1 MSSFFCLAR
10 DIGAAVPTD
19 MVEQIQRRRNA
30 AIARRRAVLQRRE
43 TSEATRL
50 AVVAPPTVGADGAI
64 GDIVVTTSDTAID
77 DTITSNTDV
86 EQAAAVADAEAA
98 AMM

>member
-1 MSSFFCLAR
+1 
-10 DIGAAVPTD
+10 
-19 MVEQIQRRRNA
+19 MVDQIQRRRNA

-50 AVVAPPTVGADGAI
+50 AVVAPPVAGADGAV
-64 GDIVVTTSDTAID
+64 GDIVVTESDTAID

-86 EQAAAVADAEAA
+86 DQAATVADAEYDVVWLDAFIIHA
-98 AMM
+98 